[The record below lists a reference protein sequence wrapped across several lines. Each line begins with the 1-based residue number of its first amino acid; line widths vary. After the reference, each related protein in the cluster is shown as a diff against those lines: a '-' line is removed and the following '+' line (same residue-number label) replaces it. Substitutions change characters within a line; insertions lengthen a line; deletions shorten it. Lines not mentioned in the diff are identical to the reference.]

1 MVKGKAMKKGIIAVA
16 ASAVAL
22 LALHFSWAS
31 NFWTSMYLG
40 VRYGAPYIMLIAA
53 VTVLGFSGLAVK
65 TVREAAADRKAAK
78 ERGDDAPSYR
88 RNRVTGGYGYG
99 YGSPWKA
106 PEITVATISIVAI
119 AGLIA
124 GAFVLP
130 YETDAKYR
138 VDGVSYTEDRAPD
151 FEARYPYR
159 VADGLMPRSVGDAEN
174 VRVTKAGYTDPA
186 QGEWASL
193 VSGVGSLRPSMGV
206 VIKDGGRFE
215 RCDWPDTDG
224 GGFDV
229 AFGRTDTVGA
239 VGGNFANY
247 LGRQLRQ
254 AKRYTVPQW
263 DGMGAWCDGGPWVL
277 IPATKPAGVIR
288 VHTVPAGAWVID
300 PSGTITWHES
310 IAPGQFPVPVID
322 PDLARNMVDANKR
335 ITREGGLAGWRSVM
349 FSSARV
355 GLERPERADSGG
367 RDEGNPDYGNA
378 GEFLLQTRDGRWVY
392 VTPLTPVGASETIV
406 ALAVVPADEMVA
418 GQLPRVTIH
427 RLDEALRRRSN
438 LEFAKVLRTSFDA
451 DVQWEAGYEIFELA
465 PLDGGNWSATIG
477 QSLEVKYRAIIEPDG
492 AACLYLFDTMTLV
505 RCSGESRQARTIL
518 ENIEDGT
525 TSTGTNLGEMT
536 EEELYDLLE
545 RIARELRTR

>member
-1 MVKGKAMKKGIIAVA
+1 MKKGRTVKKGSIAVA

-40 VRYGAPYIMLIAA
+40 VRYGAPYIMLIAVLTA
-53 VTVLGFSGLAVK
+53 LGFSGLIVK
-65 TVREAAADRKAAK
+65 TLREAAADRKAAK
-78 ERGDDAPSYR
+78 ERGEDGPR
-88 RNRVTGGYGYG
+88 EWVTGRYGYG

-106 PEITVATISIVAI
+106 PEITVATISIVTI
-119 AGLIA
+119 AGLI
-124 GAFVLP
+124 GAAVLLP

-138 VDGVSYTEDRAPD
+138 VDGVSYTEAPAPD

-159 VADGLMPRSVGDAEN
+159 VANGLMPRSVGDVEN
-174 VRVTKAGYTDPA
+174 VRVTQAGYTDPA

-206 VIKDGGRFE
+206 VVKDGTEFT
-215 RCDWPDTDG
+215 RCDWPNSSG

-229 AFGRTDTVGA
+229 AMGRTASVGA
-239 VGGNFANY
+239 LDGG
-247 LGRQLRQ
+247 LGNRLARQLRQ
-254 AKRYTVPQW
+254 VKRYTVPQW
-263 DGMGAWCDGGPWVL
+263 DGMGAWCTEEGPWVL
-277 IPATKPAGVIR
+277 IPATKPAGIIW
-288 VHTVPAGAWVID
+288 VHPVPAGAWTID
-300 PSGTITWHES
+300 PSGTITWHET
-310 IAPGQFPVPVID
+310 IAPGAFPVPVID

-349 FSSARV
+349 FPSAKV

-406 ALAVVPADEMVA
+406 ALAVVNADEMVS
-418 GQLPRVTIH
+418 GQLPTVTIH

-438 LEFAKVLRTSFDA
+438 LELAKVLRTSFDA
-451 DVQWEAGYEIFELA
+451 DIQWEAGYEIFELA

-477 QSLEVKYRAIIEPDG
+477 QSLEVKYRAIIGPDG
-492 AACLYLFDTMTLV
+492 AACLYLFDTGTLV

-525 TSTGTNLGEMT
+525 TSTGTNLGELT